1 MQRQSPLLLPLSS
14 ALVSWAPVSWSL
26 ASQAGDGQ
34 PGSQAGGGIEQAA
47 LLLLVVGL
55 LRGRCGGGVP
65 GGRRSQAG
73 DEVCGWSSQ
82 AGDGQPGSQAGGGI
96 EQAALLCGRRGEA
109 GPPREKSPSAAS
121 CARALFVEKN

>member
-1 MQRQSPLLLPLSS
+1 MGSRAPRWAAGLSRRRS
-14 ALVSWAPVSWSL
+14 CSWSL
-26 ASQAGDGQ
+26 ASC
-34 PGSQAGGGIEQAA
+34 AGGVGAA
-47 LLLLVVGL
+47 F
-55 LRGRCGGGVP
+55 
-65 GGRRSQAG
+65 QAG